1 MYRRYTNIN
10 REGAPLNQIK
20 QIRIRDV
27 IIVVLLAGLVAL
39 AIIAF
44 PSFSYQGDE
53 RTLYIRK
60 MAQECNTAAD
70 KREQYLKAGSS
81 GDAAQRLAEIRGHLC
96 AIQTLNDMYLLQR
109 KELLIPDDRVNSCIK
124 VVDSYYND
132 ISTGGKNLTVL
143 LTDLRLAMNQLQEE
157 IGNLE

>member
-39 AIIAF
+39 AVISF

-53 RTLYIRK
+53 RTLYLRK
-60 MAQECNTAAD
+60 MAQECNTATE

-81 GDAAQRLAEIRGHLC
+81 GDAAQKLAEIRGHLC
-96 AIQTLNDMYLLQR
+96 AIQTLNDMYPLQR
-109 KELLIPDDRVNSCIK
+109 KELLPCTLNF
-124 VVDSYYND
+124 SYF
-132 ISTGGKNLTVL
+132 
-143 LTDLRLAMNQLQEE
+143 
-157 IGNLE
+157 

>member
-1 MYRRYTNIN
+1 M
-10 REGAPLNQIK
+10 
-20 QIRIRDV
+20 
-27 IIVVLLAGLVAL
+27 VLLAGLVAL
-39 AIIAF
+39 AIISF

-60 MAQECNTAAD
+60 MAQECNTAIE
-70 KREQYLKAGSS
+70 KREKYLKAASS
-81 GDAAQRLAEIRGHLC
+81 GDAAQKLAEIRGHLC

-109 KELLIPDDRVNSCIK
+109 KELLIPDDRVSSCIK

-143 LTDLRLAMNQLQEE
+143 LTDLRLVMNQLQEE